1 MAVVLIR
8 LTSRLSGVLHLLGVY
23 VGIPL
28 LSLLISA
35 DVFLRY
41 VVNRPLRWGNEVSAL
56 IQLAVLVGSLNLCT
70 EQRGHVRMD
79 ALYVRFGRR
88 FKRLT
93 DLVAN
98 LCGLVFAAFFT
109 YQSFASVV
117 EMYRFDQGAEM
128 INLPYWPFALFMGLC
143 GVILT
148 MRFALEICGCVPD
161 AAGTA
166 SAAEESI

>member
-1 MAVVLIR
+1 MAAVLVR

-28 LSLLISA
+28 LGLLISA

-88 FKRLT
+88 LKRLT

-148 MRFALEICGCVPD
+148 LRFGLEIFGCVPEAVG
-161 AAGTA
+161 AAPA
-166 SAAEESI
+166 VEESI

>member
-1 MAVVLIR
+1 MAAVLVR

-28 LSLLISA
+28 LGLLISA

-79 ALYVRFGRR
+79 ALYVRFGPR

-98 LCGLVFAAFFT
+98 FCGLVFAAFFT

-161 AAGTA
+161 AAG
-166 SAAEESI
+166 AAPAVEESI